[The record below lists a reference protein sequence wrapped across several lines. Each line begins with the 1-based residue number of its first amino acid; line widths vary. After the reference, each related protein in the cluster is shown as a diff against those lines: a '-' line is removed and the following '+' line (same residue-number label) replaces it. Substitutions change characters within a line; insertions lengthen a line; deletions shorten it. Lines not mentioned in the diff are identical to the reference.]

1 MREVGPRDPA
11 LRTKVKWLGKR
22 LSAVR
27 KQTNKKKTTSI
38 WPTSNLLAHF
48 KL

>member
-11 LRTKVKWLGKR
+11 LRTKVKWLWKR

-27 KQTNKKKTTSI
+27 KQKKIASV